1 MRPPEARSDLVDL
14 MRVVND
20 HISAAMGVPASVI
33 FEGTRSA
40 FEPIRV
46 RTAHAACLRRRQVL
60 KQLDEPTSGAT
71 PRRTP
76 APKHPKLTPTRLCS
90 QLLNSTIQSIALAVN
105 KVLTATYHAVY
116 DDAKEGDELTLL
128 TAPLC
133 STAELQAL
141 FEGGVIDIES
151 ALPAALHSL
160 GCTAVEIAGAVKRRR
175 QADQDGTDTK
185 LLEAQNSAKLGDADV
200 LLKSAQTGKTVAET
214 EVVKQNVA
222 KTKAETKKLNH
233 DAAAPHATPGAA
245 AAGGSSSGGKSSAK
259 K

>member
-1 MRPPEARSDLVDL
+1 
-14 MRVVND
+14 
-20 HISAAMGVPASVI
+20 MGVPASVI

-60 KQLDEPTSGAT
+60 EQLDEPTSGAT

-76 APKHPKLTPTRLCS
+76 APKHPTLTPTRLCS

-141 FEGGVIDIES
+141 FDGGRDRHRERACPRRCTRS
-151 ALPAALHSL
+151 GARRSRSPARSS
-160 GCTAVEIAGAVKRRR
+160 AGARPTRTAPTPSCSRRRTAPSSATPTWLLKARADASRRRRDRGGEAAGGQDQGRDQEDAARRGRAARQARRGDLVGRRLWRRRR
-175 QADQDGTDTK
+175 QQRQQQQEVGHECT
-185 LLEAQNSAKLGDADV
+185 LGEYV
-200 LLKSAQTGKTVAET
+200 L
-214 EVVKQNVA
+214 VVFA
-222 KTKAETKKLNH
+222 
-233 DAAAPHATPGAA
+233 
-245 AAGGSSSGGKSSAK
+245 
-259 K
+259 